1 MRIKFKVLMLCF
13 KCLNGLGPKYLSD
26 LLEPYVPGRSLRNRK
41 NTLRTKRSS
50 NKAGDQCFSVYA
62 PALWNSLPDR
72 LRAMTS
78 LNVLR
83 TSLKTHFFSNS
94 IMVNVTLYFSHVFVV
109 YLVAICI
116 CMFILFSYLT
126 IYNCCA

>member
-72 LRAMTS
+72 LRAMNS
-78 LNVLR
+78 VNVFR
-83 TSLKTHFFSNS
+83 TSLKTH
-94 IMVNVTLYFSHVFVV
+94 
-109 YLVAICI
+109 
-116 CMFILFSYLT
+116 LFEQY
-126 IYNCCA
+126 YG